1 MESFEDLSKRENWK
15 DRAALYK
22 SGSRLSSQNNE
33 DLVAR
38 KVLRGLG
45 YTEKGI
51 NKLESALEI
60 EYDPAKPL
68 FDRVRTCLET
78 VSRGMFSQDRDH
90 RRFALAVRD
99 TDETHSMIVKHM
111 DEWIPMA
118 EPEKDGIIVMSRVGK
133 DRRAWGYAIMRE
145 TLLPVWIL
153 QHPAVL
159 IRRADG
165 WWVWYRDVTDLVYDM
180 ARFEHWDVPGSA
192 VFDSYG

>member
-1 MESFEDLSKRENWK
+1 MDGFDLSNRDNWK

-22 SGSRLSSQNNE
+22 DGSRLCSQNNE
-33 DLVAR
+33 DMIAR
-38 KVLRGLG
+38 KILRGLG

-51 NKLESALEI
+51 NKLESALELA
-60 EYDPAKPL
+60 YDPAKPL
-68 FDRVRTCLET
+68 FDRVKTCLEI
-78 VSRGMFSQDRDH
+78 VSRGMFSSDRAH
-90 RRFALAVRD
+90 RRFALTTRD
-99 TDETHSMIVKHM
+99 TDDTHSMIIRHM
-111 DEWIPMA
+111 DEWIQMA
-118 EPEKDGIIVMSRVGK
+118 EPEKEGVVVMSRVGK
-133 DRRAWGYAIMRE
+133 DRRAWGYVIMRE

-165 WWVWYRDVTDLVYDM
+165 WWVWYREVTDLVYDM